1 MKKTAFLLLASC
13 SLAANAFTLSKTHV
27 GKVGNTMYR
36 ATNSEDESFAGD
48 WKGSCQNVIVSLKV
62 KQKQDLL
69 TWDMYQNKNLLIS
82 DTYKLKKLTSESNS
96 SSISSSQEVKYA
108 EITGNS
114 LNIYSSKVKLIHNG
128 ETTSWSTMS
137 TDISVVKDGDT
148 LTITNNSDDVDP
160 VCELHRVG

>member
-1 MKKTAFLLLASC
+1 MCHEA
-13 SLAANAFTLSKTHV
+13 
-27 GKVGNTMYR
+27 
-36 ATNSEDESFAGD
+36 NSEYESFAGD
-48 WKGSCQNVIVSLKV
+48 GKGSCQNVIVSLIV
-62 KQKQDLL
+62 KQKKDLL
-69 TWDMYQNKNLLIS
+69 TWDMYQNKILLIS

-96 SSISSSQEVKYA
+96 SAISSYLVVKYA

-128 ETTSWSTMS
+128 ETTSWSTMC

-148 LTITNNSDDVDP
+148 LSITNNSDDLDP